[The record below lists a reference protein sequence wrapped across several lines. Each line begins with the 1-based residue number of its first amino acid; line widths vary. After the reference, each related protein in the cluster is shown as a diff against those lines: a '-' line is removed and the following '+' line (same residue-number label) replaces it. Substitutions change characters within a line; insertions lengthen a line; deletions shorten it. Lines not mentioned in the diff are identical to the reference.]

1 MERIDGRPQAAAP
14 MITFDRV
21 TKRFGA
27 TTAVSELSFEV
38 MEGEIVMLLGP
49 SGCGKTTSLKMI
61 NRLIEHTSGTIT
73 VDGMNVDDVEPVQL
87 RRRIGY
93 VIQQS
98 GLFPHMTIAENIST
112 VPRLLGWNRQRVRDR
127 VMELLDLVGLE
138 AAFAGRLPSELSGGQ
153 QQRVGVARA
162 LAADPPVLLM
172 DEPFGA
178 LDPIT
183 RKRLQEELLRL
194 QGVVRKTIIF
204 VSHDVEEA
212 INVGD
217 RIALLNVGGVLEQ
230 FDTPTEVLGH
240 PANDFVAGFMGKD
253 RQLRRLSLIKVSQAP
268 LAPNGGTHE
277 GLPVVHPDD
286 DLRSALD
293 RLLATG
299 RQELLVEDGDKHL
312 GILTLDTIVGS
323 GEPE

>member
-1 MERIDGRPQAAAP
+1 
-14 MITFDRV
+14 MI
-21 TKRFGA
+21 RFENVVKKFGD
-27 TTAVSELSFEV
+27 TVAVNDLSLDV
-38 MEGEIVMLLGP
+38 NEGEIVMLLGP

-61 NRLIEHTSGTIT
+61 NRLIDLTSGTIT
-73 VDGMNVDDVEPVQL
+73 VEGQDVSQVEPVQL

-98 GLFPHMTIAENIST
+98 GLFPHMTIGDNISA
-112 VPRLLGWNRQRVRDR
+112 VPRLLGWKKERIRERVH
-127 VMELLDLVGLE
+127 ELMDLIGLE
-138 AAFAGRLPSELSGGQ
+138 LAFADRLPIELSGGQ

-183 RKRLQEELLRL
+183 RLRLQEELLRL
-194 QGVVRKTIIF
+194 QGVVRKTIVF

-212 INVGD
+212 IRVGD
-217 RIALLNVGGVLEQ
+217 RVAILNVGGVLEQ
-230 FDTPTEVLGH
+230 FNTPAEVLGH
-240 PANDFVAGFMGKD
+240 PANDFVAGFLGKD
-253 RQLRRLSLIKVSQAP
+253 RQLRRLSLIKVAQAP
-268 LAPNGGTHE
+268 LVPNGRPHE

-299 RQELLVEDGDKHL
+299 RQELLVEDGEKHL
-312 GILTLDTIVGS
+312 GLLTLNAIVDS
-323 GEPE
+323 GETE

>member
-1 MERIDGRPQAAAP
+1 
-14 MITFDRV
+14 MITFDHV
-21 TKRFGA
+21 EKRFGDSV
-27 TTAVSELSFEV
+27 AVKDLSFDV
-38 MEGEIVMLLGP
+38 TEGEIVMLLGP

-61 NRLIEHTSGTIT
+61 NRLIEHSGGTIT
-73 VDGMNVDDVEPVQL
+73 VDGKDISKVEPVEL
-87 RRRIGY
+87 RRSIGY

-98 GLFPHMTIAENIST
+98 GLFPHMTIADNIST
-112 VPRLLGWNRQRVRDR
+112 VPRLLGWKKDR
-127 VMELLDLVGLE
+127 VKARVAELLDLIGLDRQM
-138 AAFAGRLPSELSGGQ
+138 GKRLPSELSGGQ
-153 QQRVGVARA
+153 QQRIGVARA

-183 RKRLQEELLRL
+183 RQHLQEELLRL
-194 QGVVRKTIIF
+194 QGLVRKTIIF

-212 INVGD
+212 VTVGD

-230 FDTPTEVLGH
+230 FDSPAEVLGH
-240 PANDFVAGFMGKD
+240 PANEFVAGFMGKD
-253 RQLRRLSLIKVSQAP
+253 RQLRRLSLIKVAEVQ
-268 LAPNGGTHE
+268 LVPNGRPHE
-277 GLPVVHPDD
+277 GLPVVSPDD

-299 RQELLVEDGDKHL
+299 QQELLVEDGDKHL
-312 GILTLDTIVGS
+312 GLLTLDTIVGS

>member
-1 MERIDGRPQAAAP
+1 MTKA
-14 MITFDRV
+14 MITFEHV
-21 TKRFGA
+21 GKRFGDSV
-27 TTAVSELSFEV
+27 AVQDLSFEV
-38 MEGEIVMLLGP
+38 GEGEIVMLLGP

-73 VDGMNVDDVEPVQL
+73 VDGQDISKVEPVEL
-87 RRRIGY
+87 RRSIGY

-98 GLFPHMTIAENIST
+98 GLFPHMTIADNIST
-112 VPRLLGWNRQRVRDR
+112 VPRLLGWKKPRIKARVA
-127 VMELLDLVGLE
+127 ELLELVGLDQ
-138 AAFAGRLPSELSGGQ
+138 AMGRRLPSELSGGQ
-153 QQRVGVARA
+153 QQRIGVARA

-183 RKRLQEELLRL
+183 RQHLQVELLRL

-212 INVGD
+212 VTVGD

-230 FDTPTEVLGH
+230 FDTPAEVLGR
-240 PANDFVAGFMGKD
+240 PTNEFVAGFMGKD
-253 RQLRRLSLIKVSQAP
+253 RQLRRLSLIKVAEVQ
-268 LAPNGGTHE
+268 LVPNGRPHE
-277 GLPVVHPDD
+277 GLPVVSPDD

-299 RQELLVEDGDKHL
+299 QQELLVEDGDKHL
-312 GILTLDTIVGS
+312 GLLTLDTIVSS

>member
-1 MERIDGRPQAAAP
+1 
-14 MITFDRV
+14 MIKFDHV
-21 TKRFGA
+21 GKRFGDSV
-27 TTAVSELSFEV
+27 AVADLSFDV
-38 MEGEIVMLLGP
+38 AEGEIVMLLGP

-73 VDGMNVDDVEPVQL
+73 VDGKDISQVEPVEL
-87 RRRIGY
+87 RRSIGY

-98 GLFPHMTIAENIST
+98 GLFPHMTIADNIST
-112 VPRLLGWNRQRVRDR
+112 VPRLLGWKKPRIKDR
-127 VMELLDLVGLE
+127 VAELLDLVGLE
-138 AAFAGRLPSELSGGQ
+138 QDMGRRLPRELSGGQ
-153 QQRVGVARA
+153 QQRIGVARA

-183 RKRLQEELLRL
+183 RQHLQEELLRL
-194 QGVVRKTIIF
+194 QGLVRKTIIF

-212 INVGD
+212 VTVGD

-230 FDTPTEVLGH
+230 FDSPTEVLGH
-240 PANDFVAGFMGKD
+240 PANEFVAGFMGRD
-253 RQLRRLSLIKVSQAP
+253 RQLRRLSLMKVGDAT
-268 LAPNGGTHE
+268 LTPNGRPHD
-277 GLPVVHPDD
+277 GLPIVHPQD

-299 RQELLVEDGDKHL
+299 QQELLVEDGERHL
-312 GILTLDTIVGS
+312 GLLTLDTIVGS

>member
-1 MERIDGRPQAAAP
+1 

-21 TKRFGA
+21 TKRFGDSL
-27 TTAVSELSFEV
+27 AVNELSLDIG
-38 MEGEIVMLLGP
+38 EGEIVMLLGP

-61 NRLIEHTSGTIT
+61 NRLIEHTSGTIM
-73 VDGMNVDDVEPVQL
+73 VDGQDISRVEPVHL
-87 RRRIGY
+87 RRSIGY

-98 GLFPHMTIAENIST
+98 GLFPHMTIADNIGT
-112 VPRLLGWNRQRVRDR
+112 VPRLLGWKKDRIRERVR
-127 VMELLDLVGLE
+127 ELLDLVGLE
-138 AAFAGRLPSELSGGQ
+138 QAFGSRLPSELSGGQ

-183 RKRLQEELLRL
+183 RQRLQEELIRL
-194 QGVVRKTIIF
+194 QSVVRKTIIF

-212 INVGD
+212 VNVGD
-217 RIALLNVGGVLEQ
+217 RIALLNVGGILEQ
-230 FDTPTEVLGH
+230 FDTPAEVLGH

-253 RQLRRLSLIKVSQAP
+253 RQLRRLSLMRVGDAP
-268 LAPNGGTHE
+268 LVPNGRPHE
-277 GLPVVHPDD
+277 GLPVVSPED

-299 RQELLVEDGDKHL
+299 QQELLVEDGDKHL
-312 GILTLDTIVGS
+312 GLLTLDAIVGS

>member
-1 MERIDGRPQAAAP
+1 
-14 MITFDRV
+14 MI
-21 TKRFGA
+21 RFENVVKKFGD
-27 TTAVSELSFEV
+27 TVAVNDLSLDV
-38 MEGEIVMLLGP
+38 NEGEIVMLLGP

-61 NRLIEHTSGTIT
+61 NRLIDLTSGTIT
-73 VDGMNVDDVEPVQL
+73 VEGQDVSQVEPVQL

-98 GLFPHMTIAENIST
+98 GLFPHMTIGDNISA
-112 VPRLLGWNRQRVRDR
+112 VPRLLGWKKERIRERVH
-127 VMELLDLVGLE
+127 ELMDLIGLE
-138 AAFAGRLPSELSGGQ
+138 LAFADRLPIELSGGQ

-183 RKRLQEELLRL
+183 RLRLQEELLRL
-194 QGVVRKTIIF
+194 QGVVRKTIVF

-212 INVGD
+212 IRVGD
-217 RIALLNVGGVLEQ
+217 RVAILNVGGVLEQ
-230 FDTPTEVLGH
+230 FNTPAEVLGH
-240 PANDFVAGFMGKD
+240 PANDFVAGFLGKD
-253 RQLRRLSLIKVSQAP
+253 RQLRRLSLIKVAQAP
-268 LAPNGGTHE
+268 LVPNGRTHE

-299 RQELLVEDGDKHL
+299 RQELLVEDGEKHL
-312 GILTLDTIVGS
+312 GLLTLNAIVDS
-323 GEPE
+323 GETE

>member
-1 MERIDGRPQAAAP
+1 
-14 MITFDRV
+14 MI
-21 TKRFGA
+21 RFENVVKKFGD
-27 TTAVSELSFEV
+27 TVAVNDLSLNV
-38 MEGEIVMLLGP
+38 NEGEIIMLLGP

-61 NRLIEHTSGTIT
+61 NRLIDLTSGTIT
-73 VDGMNVDDVEPVQL
+73 VEGQDVSQVEPVQL

-98 GLFPHMTIAENIST
+98 GLFPHMTIGDNISA
-112 VPRLLGWNRQRVRDR
+112 VPRLLGWKKERIRERVH
-127 VMELLDLVGLE
+127 ELMDLIGLE
-138 AAFAGRLPSELSGGQ
+138 QALADRLPIELSGGQ

-178 LDPIT
+178 LDPLT
-183 RKRLQEELLRL
+183 RQRLQEELLRL
-194 QGVVRKTIIF
+194 QGIVRKTIVF

-212 INVGD
+212 IRVGD
-217 RIALLNVGGVLEQ
+217 RVAILNVGGVLEQ
-230 FDTPTEVLGH
+230 FDSPPEVLGH
-240 PANDFVAGFMGKD
+240 PANAFVAGFLGKD
-253 RQLRRLSLIKVSQAP
+253 RQLRRLSLIKVAQAP
-268 LAPNGGTHE
+268 LVPNGRPHE

-299 RQELLVEDGDKHL
+299 RQELLVEDGEKHL
-312 GILTLDTIVGS
+312 GLLTLDAIVDS